1 MSDSLPADSLV
12 DEFHRHG
19 RFVRAVAR
27 GLVGADDAEDVV
39 QETWLA
45 ALKRAPKRGGGLRG
59 WFAKVARN
67 AALKLRRGD
76 GRRRTREESTAK
88 PEASEDLTSL
98 VARER
103 RLRAALDAI
112 GRLEET
118 SRVVVMLR
126 FYEGLDAAEIGRRV
140 GLSAEAVRARL
151 SRALD
156 RVRGELDVDGGREA
170 WTVALL
176 PFAFPGWQAAAA
188 AAGAGTLA
196 ASGASVAA
204 AASGAAWTTT
214 AASAS
219 AAWITF
225 GGALVA
231 KKLLLAAAVAAVA
244 FVSYVMLQGGDAP
257 EGGAAAAEAAAA
269 VGRGAP
275 APAPAEAERVGVVA
289 ASPFRA
295 EPEAFEDDAR
305 APRAA
310 TKLSARVVGRVV
322 DEQGRALAGAAVR
335 VRAGGADGFF
345 VDAAGPSAFE
355 GASGPDGRFA
365 VEVPG
370 GGEATVRARPA
381 ELADVVRVTKVP
393 RTGDADV
400 GDLVARRG
408 ATVEGFVRDEDG
420 RPLAGAAVVG
430 SSTTPEA
437 RTVLIGMRGGRFD
450 DGARTATTDAQG
462 RYLLRGLSEGEGRV
476 EASTED
482 RPPAL
487 KSGLA
492 LASGSA
498 LKNVDLTLRAGTT
511 IEGMVTDASGAPLAG
526 AKVRAASEMTRVI
539 GEDAPSDPDR
549 RATTDERGRFALR
562 GLAPGSYAVSAR
574 KSGFLPAVASAEPG
588 GDAPTLKLKQSGALF
603 GRVTGADGKLA
614 ANPRVEVRR
623 ADRFGFMGRSAVKVA
638 VGAEAAAALGESD
651 PLGWWYAADVPFEK
665 VALVVRADGSGHA
678 ERTDVPVPS
687 ATKTRVDVAL
697 PPERAIRGV
706 ARDAAGKPVVD
717 ATVEV
722 RAFDDS
728 MERMVGGSV
737 SIRAT
742 PGGGGGARRVLA
754 SGETVGTT
762 KTDAAGA
769 FALRGLDDGDWVV
782 SARAPGELPPE
793 EVKATL
799 SEAQPTAEI
808 VLTFP
813 ASGVVTGRAFDSDG
827 LPAAG
832 MRVRLNPPSDGVVVG
847 FVPGGTSDLA
857 DRDGRFRIAGVAPG
871 TYVASVV
878 GRFPSDS
885 GSAMIMFAGED
896 ESEAKPKPKLKPG
909 EVAVEVE
916 AGKTVEIELREPRPA
931 TLAGYVTEGGRPA
944 AGVVVRLSADTGGF
958 SLGGGASLV
967 TDDRGAFNF
976 GKRAAGK
983 YSLNVEPEGAPN
995 PVVKK
1000 VELEEGKD
1008 VREDVALPTGS
1019 IEGRVTGA
1027 DGAPLADVRLE
1038 AELIREGGEERGEAG
1053 SFASIAIGGAVGGDD
1068 EDAALGGPR
1077 IFSFGAKKKHVTTD
1091 RDGRFSLRYLAAGKY
1106 KVSAS
1111 GEGVVPVKRDDVV
1124 VEEGRATRG
1133 VELVAAAAGGIE
1145 TSVDVGGGDPGY
1157 VQIEYFFENETSA
1170 SESGGT
1176 DGGSPDR
1183 RTGLKPGRWRV
1194 RAAEIGT
1201 DRSAEKTVDV
1211 SAGRTEKVRLKL

>member
-140 GLSAEAVRARL
+140 GLTAEAVRARL

-156 RVRGELDVDGGREA
+156 RVRGELDVDGGRDA
-170 WTVALL
+170 WTAALL

-188 AAGAGTLA
+188 AAGAGTAAVSA
-196 ASGASVAA
+196 ASAAA

-257 EGGAAAAEAAAA
+257 EGGAAAAAAAAA

-310 TKLSARVVGRVV
+310 AKLSARVVGRVV
-322 DEQGRALAGAAVR
+322 DEQGRAIAGAAVR

-408 ATVEGFVRDEDG
+408 ATVEGSVRDEDG
-420 RPLAGAAVVG
+420 RPIAGAAVVG

-437 RTVLIGMRGGRFD
+437 RGMLLGVRGGRFD

-462 RYLLRGLSEGEGRV
+462 RYFLRGLSEGEGRV

-492 LASGSA
+492 LASGAA
-498 LKNVDLTLRAGTT
+498 LKNVDLTLRAGAT
-511 IEGMVTDASGAPLAG
+511 IEGAVTDASGAPLAG
-526 AKVRAASEMTRVI
+526 AKVRAVSESTRVI

-562 GLAPGSYAVSAR
+562 GLKPVSYAVSAR

-603 GRVTGADGKLA
+603 GRVTGADGKPA

-623 ADRFGFMGRSAVKVA
+623 TDRFGFMGRSAVKVA
-638 VGAEAAAALGESD
+638 VGAEAAAALGEAD

-665 VALVVRADGSGHA
+665 ASLIVRADGSGKA
-678 ERTDVPVPS
+678 ERTDVPVP
-687 ATKTRVDVAL
+687 AAVKTRVDVAL
-697 PPERAIRGV
+697 PPERLIRGV

-722 RAFDDS
+722 RAFDDAT
-728 MERMVGGSV
+728 ERIVGGSV
-737 SIRAT
+737 AVRAA
-742 PGGGGGARRVLA
+742 PGGGGGRRILA

-793 EVKATL
+793 EVKSTL

-832 MRVRLNPPSDGVVVG
+832 MRVRLNPPSNGVVIG

-885 GSAMIMFAGED
+885 GGAMIMFSGAE
-896 ESEAKPKPKLKPG
+896 ETEAKPKPKLKPG

-995 PVVKK
+995 PIVKK
-1000 VELEEGKD
+1000 IELEEGKD
-1008 VREDVALPTGS
+1008 LREDVALPTGA

-1038 AELIREGGEERGEAG
+1038 AELIRDGGEEHGAVG
-1053 SFASIAIGGAVGGDD
+1053 GFASIALGGFAVADD
-1068 EDAALGGPR
+1068 EDAAAGGPR
-1077 IFSFGAKKKHVTTD
+1077 IFSFGANKKHVTTD
-1091 RDGRFSLRYLAAGKY
+1091 RDGRFALRYLAAGKY

-1111 GEGVVPVKRDDVV
+1111 GEGVVPAKRDDVV
-1124 VEEGRATRG
+1124 VEEGRTTGG
-1133 VELVAAAAGGIE
+1133 VELVAATAGGIE
-1145 TSVDVGGGDPGY
+1145 TSVDVGEGEPGY

-1170 SESGGT
+1170 SENGGT
-1176 DGGSPDR
+1176 DGSAPDR

-1211 SAGRTEKVRLKL
+1211 AAGRTEKVRLKL